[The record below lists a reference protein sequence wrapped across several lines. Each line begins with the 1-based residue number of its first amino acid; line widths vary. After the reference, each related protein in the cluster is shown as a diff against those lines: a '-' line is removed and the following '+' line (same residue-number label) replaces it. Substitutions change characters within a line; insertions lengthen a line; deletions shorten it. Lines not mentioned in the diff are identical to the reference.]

1 MIVEG
6 FGDEE
11 EYWEYE
17 FTVYQK
23 NLPIQKMVDHLK
35 ETFYSENGMQAKDDY
50 VESED
55 GVILGQKFNDY
66 YEEYKEGLLTKYQYK
81 VQ

>member
-1 MIVEG
+1 
-6 FGDEE
+6 
-11 EYWEYE
+11 
-17 FTVYQK
+17 
-23 NLPIQKMVDHLK
+23 MVDHLK